1 MKILIT
7 GICGFVGSSLAQI
20 LCEDDQ
26 LDIHGVDDLSFGY
39 KQRIEGLENKI
50 IFYEK
55 DVDSFCLSDETNFDI
70 IINAAAVAPLPDNQV
85 NHNRSLAINVGTL
98 GSLIDFMIKTG
109 CKKMIHFS
117 SSAVYEGLPSK
128 IYSGHA
134 VGDKLEPHL
143 MYPISKYLSE
153 VYLEAQAKVY
163 GFDITALRLFNL
175 YGPRQDYFRKQPPLL
190 GYLIKNILQKKP
202 VTLFASPEAKRDYIY
217 ILDLINFIKI
227 ILNQS
232 YIEKRYKAVN
242 IGSGS
247 AYSVYDLVEKLE
259 EISGQ
264 KLIYNKGNKKKFWDK
279 YPSMFENKIPLPED
293 IVQTEVDKVSFCNLD
308 ETIKQFNWSP
318 ETKIESGL
326 KMCFDYAK
334 KIINT

>member
-39 KQRIEGLENKI
+39 KQRIEDIENKV
-50 IFYEK
+50 IFHQK
-55 DVDSFCLSDETNFDI
+55 DVNSFCLSEETSFDI

-85 NHNRSLAINVGTL
+85 NHSRSLAMNVGTL
-98 GSLIDFMIKTG
+98 GSLVDFMIKTG

-117 SSAVYEGLPSK
+117 SSAVYEGLSSR
-128 IYSGHA
+128 ICSGHK

-153 VYLEAQAKVY
+153 VYLQAQSTVY
-163 GFDITALRLFNL
+163 GLDIIALRLFNL

-190 GYLIKNILQKKP
+190 GYLIKNIIQKKP
-202 VTLFASPEAKRDYIY
+202 VTLFASPEAKRDYVF

-247 AYSVYDLVEKLE
+247 VYSVYDLVEKLE
-259 EISGQ
+259 KISGE
-264 KLIYNKGNKKKFWDK
+264 KLIYTKGNKKKFWDK
-279 YPSMFENKIPLPED
+279 YPSMFKNKVPLPED
-293 IVQTEVDKVSFCNLD
+293 IVQNEVDKVSFCNLD
-308 ETIKQFNWSP
+308 DTIEQFKWSP
-318 ETKIESGL
+318 EIKIESGL

-334 KIINT
+334 KIISA